1 MAPSAGGRHRV
12 ATFNPDSNQYPESLL
27 RVANLGTEAAQV
39 AVSGLD
45 DQGQA
50 GAEIV
55 YFSVPAGAARM
66 LTAAQL
72 DGREEASGVTG
83 ALGDGD
89 GMWRLLVESEQPLRV
104 MSLMETS
111 AGRLTNISTA
121 PRGPAPAP

>member
-1 MAPSAGGRHRV
+1 M
-12 ATFNPDSNQYPESLL
+12 ATFNPDSNQYPESQL
-27 RVANLGTEAAQV
+27 RVVNLGTEMAQV
-39 AVSGLD
+39 EVSGLD
-45 DQGQA
+45 DQGEA
-50 GAEIV
+50 GAEAV
-55 YFSVPAGAARM
+55 RFNVPAGAART

-72 DGREEASGVTG
+72 EGRNSASGVTG

-121 PRGPAPAP
+121 PRGPASAP